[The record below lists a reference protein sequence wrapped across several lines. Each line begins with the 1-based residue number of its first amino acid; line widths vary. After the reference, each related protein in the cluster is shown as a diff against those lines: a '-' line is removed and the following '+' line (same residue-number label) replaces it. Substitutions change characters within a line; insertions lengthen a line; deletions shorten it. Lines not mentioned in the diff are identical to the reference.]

1 MMTPEENKAILRRF
15 IEEIYNQKHV
25 AAYDDYTAP
34 GFYSHMSGGMTR
46 EQVRQSY
53 AGIFAGLPDLHYQ
66 IEDVIAEGDKVAVRL
81 TVTGTHLG
89 QFWGFPPTG
98 KRVKMT
104 AIHIG
109 RMVDGKFVEHWAEA
123 DALGMRQQLAA
134 AEPQEVGV

>member
-1 MMTPEENKAILRRF
+1 MTLEENKAILRHF
-15 IEEIYNQKHV
+15 IEEIYNQKNV
-25 AAYDDYTAP
+25 AAYDTFIAP
-34 GFYSHMSGGMTR
+34 DFHSHMSGGMTR

-53 AGIFAGLPDLHYQ
+53 SGIFAGLPDLHYE
-66 IEDVIAEGDKVAVRL
+66 IEDMIAEGDKVAVRL

-98 KRVKMT
+98 KQVKMT

-123 DALGMRQQLAA
+123 DALGLRQQLGATAQPDEAA
-134 AEPQEVGV
+134 V